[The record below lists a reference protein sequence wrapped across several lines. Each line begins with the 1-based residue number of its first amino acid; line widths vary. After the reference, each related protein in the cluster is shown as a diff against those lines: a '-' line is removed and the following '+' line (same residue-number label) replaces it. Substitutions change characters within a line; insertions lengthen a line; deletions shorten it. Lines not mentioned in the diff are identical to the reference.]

1 MYSAFY
7 SLEEFVSAK
16 LEENDYSAALDGVRD
31 FVLSMLHAQFSPGN
45 INGSPKLDALCA
57 RIGTSYSAF
66 AKKDKKIEFGFSAR
80 NDRVLF
86 ICTGLYRY
94 GGTSLVIADLIKGHP
109 ESECTVI
116 ASDYLNDM
124 TEQDIS
130 AARIGDTSANLLT
143 CPKGNAASKLEWMI
157 EQINRLE
164 PSRIFLLNHHQDSV
178 IIAAVQPFLEKTK
191 VLFYHHAD
199 YSMCLGVHLE
209 GAIHVDPHNVGY
221 CNCREKELIKDN
233 VYLPLV
239 VRDKVSN
246 RSGADFIANDELVTC
261 SCATFHKFAAFYL
274 YPYTNLIV
282 GRLAARSGIHIHVGN
297 IPDGYLTSIKADLVR
312 SGVDPQ
318 RFVHVPWVRDLWELL
333 IEREVD
339 LFIASFPIGGARTT
353 LEVMGAGI
361 PILIAENYLT
371 RFHSSRDIVYPNA
384 LLWKYPHQFL
394 RVLEAV
400 DKDMLKAH
408 SIRSRAHYL
417 AHYCFES
424 SDIGGEMTRICAGTP
439 TFEPPPLYSY
449 DPDNLDRALHFSH
462 MEHSTRGAGVAQ
474 GASQVSAQG
483 NLSGGSV
490 LNRMARSTIRL
501 IKGA

>member
-7 SLEEFVSAK
+7 NLEQYVTDK
-16 LEENDYSAALDGVRD
+16 LVENNYSAALDSVRD
-31 FVLSMLHAQFSPGN
+31 FVVSMLHAQFSPGN

-57 RIGTSYSAF
+57 RIGASYSVF
-66 AKKDKKIEFGFSAR
+66 AEKDKKIESGFAAR

-94 GGTSLVIADLIKGHP
+94 GGTSLVIADLIKAHP
-109 ESECTVI
+109 GSECTVI
-116 ASDYLNDM
+116 ATDYLNDM

-130 AARIGDTSANLLT
+130 AARIGDTSADLLT
-143 CPKGNAASKLEWMI
+143 CPKGNAVSKLEWII
-157 EQINRLE
+157 EQIDQLE
-164 PSRIFLLNHHQDSV
+164 PARIFLLNHHQDSV
-178 IIAAVQPFLEKTK
+178 IIAAVQPFLKKTK

-209 GAIHVDPHNVGY
+209 GVTHVDPHNVGY
-221 CNCREKELIKDN
+221 CNCREKELIRDN

-239 VRDKVSN
+239 VRDKLSN
-246 RSGADFIANDELVTC
+246 RSGAIFIENDELITC

-274 YPYTNLIV
+274 YPYTSLIV
-282 GRLAARSGIHIHVGN
+282 DRLVVRSGIHIHVGN
-297 IPDGYLTSIKADLVR
+297 IPNGYLVSIKAELAQK
-312 SGVDPQ
+312 GVDPQ
-318 RFVHVPWVRDLWELL
+318 RFVHVPWVKDLWELL
-333 IEREVD
+333 IEKKVD

-384 LLWKYPHQFL
+384 LTWKYPHQFL
-394 RVLEAV
+394 EALKAV
-400 DKDMLKAH
+400 SSEILKAH

-424 SDIGGEMTRICAGTP
+424 SGIGDEINLICAGTP

-449 DPDNLDRALHFSH
+449 EPDNLDRALHFSH
-462 MEHSTRGAGVAQ
+462 LEHSTRGAG
-474 GASQVSAQG
+474 ASPASVLG
-483 NLSGGSV
+483 NLRSSGV
-490 LNRMARSTIRL
+490 ITRMARSTMKL
-501 IKGA
+501 IKRT